1 MKRVKNLQMLIADKG
16 RDCFLSAIL
25 LLLSVVLAS
34 CEHRKLVDPSDRH
47 YVRIYLDEHL
57 RNVTYGFYDETKE
70 KPSYKTPQGVRVTLS
85 DPVTGRVVSE
95 RYLREGGSDER
106 GNYLHGTL
114 VARTGTYNMLA
125 YNYDTEAT
133 HIRNEESY
141 PEMEVYTNPISNDLM
156 SRLQSVRAESST
168 RVGEVRYEPDHVFVS
183 SVEGVRL
190 EAKPGGD
197 TIFTQQGTHP
207 MAESVTKT
215 YYMQVNVKGVEY
227 VRSAVALITG
237 MSGSIRLH
245 DRAMMPEME
254 SSIYFNLQNG
264 ITKARTK
271 DENVHVAYASFNTFG
286 KLPEVEG
293 YIEITFEFNISD
305 GSVQTET
312 IRVTEMFETPQVR
325 DQQWIIIDK
334 TIEIIP
340 PEGVSTGGMTPGVG
354 KWEEIQGN
362 ITI

>member
-57 RNVTYGFYDETKE
+57 RNVHYGFYDETKE
-70 KPSYKTPQGVRVTLS
+70 KPKYKTPRVVRVTLS
-85 DPVTGRVVSE
+85 DPKTGRVVGQ
-95 RYLREGGSDER
+95 RYLHDSGSDER
-106 GNYLHGTL
+106 GNYLSGY
-114 VARTGTYNMLA
+114 VSAPPGEYNLLA
-125 YNYDTEAT
+125 YNFDTEST
-133 HIRNEESY
+133 HINNGESHTD
-141 PEMEVYTNPISNDLM
+141 MEVYTNVIDESLS
-156 SRLQSVRAESST
+156 SRLESVRGGHPT
-168 RVGEVRYEPDHVFVS
+168 RFGDIRYEPDHVFVA
-183 SVEGVRL
+183 SVKDIHL
-190 EAKPGGD
+190 DSKPGGD
-197 TIFTQQGTHP
+197 TIRTPEGTHP
-207 MAESVTKT
+207 LAESVTKT

-237 MSGSIRLH
+237 MSGSVRMH
-245 DRAMMPEME
+245 DRSLVPEME

-264 ITKARTK
+264 QNRARTDDK
-271 DENVHVAYASFNTFG
+271 VAVAYASFNTFG
-286 KLPEVEG
+286 KLPDVEG
-293 YIEITFEFNISD
+293 YIEITFEFNKTD